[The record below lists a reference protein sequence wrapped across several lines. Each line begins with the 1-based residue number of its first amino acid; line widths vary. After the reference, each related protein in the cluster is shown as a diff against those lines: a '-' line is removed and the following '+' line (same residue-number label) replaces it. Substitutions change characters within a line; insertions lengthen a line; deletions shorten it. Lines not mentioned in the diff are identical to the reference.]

1 MFIENHQKWQK
12 KLKGQNWRKIRL
24 HLATLERIQ
33 KRDGSDLIEEAMA
46 VKMENSNG
54 FEIKFN
60 HRIK

>member
-1 MFIENHQKWQK
+1 M
-12 KLKGQNWRKIRL
+12 KGQNWRKIRL
-24 HLATLERIQ
+24 HLETLERIQ